1 MYAIVRLNTFDEM
14 KLTAAAGQLAEFD
27 ELHSSQTGYVGNV
40 VVDLG
45 RGQRL
50 IVNLWESEQ
59 DATAALSTL
68 GPEVGRVFAPLM
80 RAPSKLIGTGR
91 VTTTDLATGA
101 R

>member
-1 MYAIVRLNTFDEM
+1 MYAIVRLNTFDE
-14 KLTAAAGQLAEFD
+14 KQLTAAAGQLAEFD
-27 ELHSSQTGYVGNV
+27 QLHSSQAGYAGNV

-50 IVNLWESEQ
+50 IVNLWDSEQ

-68 GPEVGRVFAPLM
+68 GPQVGRVLAPLM
-80 RAPSKLIGTGR
+80 RAPSKLIGTGH